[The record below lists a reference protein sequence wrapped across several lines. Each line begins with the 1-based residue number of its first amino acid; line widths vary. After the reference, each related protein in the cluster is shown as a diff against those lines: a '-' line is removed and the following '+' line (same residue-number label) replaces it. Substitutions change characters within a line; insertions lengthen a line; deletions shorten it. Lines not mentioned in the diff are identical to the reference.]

1 MLDAKECEGL
11 FTKLHKELKND
22 VSMSFNSLSGR
33 VYEQLEA
40 SISDRKQREALKRII
55 KNIMWSSATD
65 LTKYLNCT
73 LEQFAELFDVE
84 PRLLPKMETLYR
96 KIDFNKVESNVG
108 TEK

>member
-1 MLDAKECEGL
+1 MDTAELEVL
-11 FTKLHKELKND
+11 FAQLHKELKSD
-22 VSMSFNSLSGR
+22 VSLSFNSLSGR

-73 LEQFAELFDVE
+73 LEQFAVVFDIE
-84 PRLLPKMETLYR
+84 PKLLSKMETLYR
-96 KIDFNKVESNVG
+96 KIDFNKVESDAG
-108 TEK
+108 TDK